1 MVQPRAGV
9 SGVSRKQQLLRR
21 HRQRKRMTLVIL
33 LVILLASAWLA
44 WWLPLVLGVL
54 AWSAHEAWFSD
65 HLFYAPASDYD
76 YLIDSDQS
84 YPLRLTQGRLGV
96 PAGCSLEEGDTLLLK
111 VCLRASLFGR
121 LFDPAVRIE
130 GGTSDTQ
137 VFERGVKGV
146 RYLNLTGQHTALVE
160 GRLRLRGQYCRLDEQ
175 VELLVCRHPDY
186 LAGPLLVI
194 APHADDAELAAF
206 GAYAQAR
213 ESWIVTLTAG
223 EIETE
228 HYRAMGLDAVA
239 AARLK
244 GQLRSWDS
252 IAVPLWAGVP
262 AERCVQLGYFCMQ
275 LAAMQAEPLMAQGSR
290 EADMLDTRLFRRF
303 NRVGLASDVDGVPSW
318 RNLVQDLCE
327 LIERIRPQT
336 IVLPEPLLDPHP
348 DHVCA
353 RNAVLEA
360 LALTHHQPR
369 TLLHYANHLHDN
381 DRWPMG
387 DAGSGVALPPHFQ
400 GQVAMRP
407 WVLALSEE
415 KQWHKAMSLGMM
427 HDLQPGT
434 PFKRRLRRFLQRV
447 LAGRRW
453 PTTGENEFFRKAVRR
468 HELFWVGAETDK
480 REQQ

>member
-9 SGVSRKQQLLRR
+9 SGVSRKQQLLKR
-21 HRQRKRMTLVIL
+21 HRQRKRLTLVGL
-33 LVILLASAWLA
+33 LVVLLASTLIA
-44 WWLPLVLGVL
+44 WWLALVLGVI
-54 AWSAHEAWFSD
+54 AWAAHEAWFSD

-76 YLIDSDQS
+76 YRIDSDQS
-84 YPLRLTQGRLGV
+84 HALRLAQGRLSV
-96 PAGCSLEEGDTLLLK
+96 PAGCRLEAGDTLLLK
-111 VCLRASLFGR
+111 VRLRASLLGR
-121 LFDPAVRIE
+121 LLDPAVRID
-130 GGTSDTQ
+130 GDPADTQ

-146 RYLNLTGQHTALVE
+146 RYLNLTGQHAALVE
-160 GRLRLRGQYCRLDEQ
+160 GRVRLRGQHCRLDEQ
-175 VELLVCRHPDY
+175 VELLVCQHPDY

-206 GAYAQAR
+206 GAYEQAE

-223 EIETE
+223 EVETE

-275 LAAMQAEPLMAQGSR
+275 LQAMQAAPAQALGSR
-290 EADMLDTRLFRRF
+290 EADMADTRPLRRF
-303 NRVGLASDVDGVPSW
+303 NRVALASDADGIPSW
-318 RNLVQDLCE
+318 HNLVQDLCE

-336 IVLPEPLLDPHP
+336 LVLPEPLLDPHP

-360 LALTHHQPR
+360 LALTRHQPR

-387 DAGSGVALPPHFQ
+387 DAGSGVALPPHFD

-407 WVLALSEE
+407 WVLSLSGE

-427 HDLQPGT
+427 HDLQPRL
-434 PFKRRLRRFLQRV
+434 PLKRRLRRLLQRL

-453 PTTGENEFFRKAVRR
+453 PATGDNEFFRKAVRR
-468 HELFWVGAETDK
+468 HELFWVGTKTDK
-480 REQQ
+480 REQE

>member
-1 MVQPRAGV
+1 MQPRAGI
-9 SGVSRKQQLLRR
+9 SGVSRKQRLLRQ
-21 HRQRKRMTLVIL
+21 HRQRKRLALLGL

-44 WWLPLVLGVL
+44 WWLAPVLGVL
-54 AWSAHEAWFSD
+54 AWVAHEAWFSD
-65 HLFYAPASDYD
+65 HLFYAPSSDYD
-76 YLIDSDQS
+76 YRIDSDES
-84 YPLRLTQGRLGV
+84 FALRLEQGRLSV
-96 PAGCSLEEGDTLLLK
+96 PTGRTLAAGDTLLLK
-111 VCLRASLFGR
+111 VQLRASLLGR
-121 LFDPAVRIE
+121 LFDPAVRID
-130 GGTSDTQ
+130 GDAVDAQ
-137 VFERGVKGV
+137 VFERGVNGV
-146 RYLNLTGQHTALVE
+146 RYLNLTGQHVALVE
-160 GRLRLRGQYCRLDEQ
+160 GRLQLRGQYCRLGNQ

-206 GAYAQAR
+206 GAYARAD

-223 EIETE
+223 EVEAE
-228 HYRAMGLDAVA
+228 HYQAMGLGVAA

-244 GQLRSWDS
+244 GELRSWDS

-275 LAAMQAEPLMAQGSR
+275 LQAMQAEPLLALGSR
-290 EADMLDTRLFRRF
+290 EADMHDTRLFRRF
-303 NRVGLASDVDGVPSW
+303 NRIDLASDVDGVPSW

-327 LIERIRPQT
+327 LIERIRPLT

-353 RNAVLEA
+353 RDAVLEA
-360 LALTHHQPR
+360 LTLTRHQPR

-387 DAGSGVALPPHFQ
+387 DAGSGVALPPHFE

-407 WVLALSEE
+407 WVLPLSVEN
-415 KQWHKAMSLGMM
+415 QWHKAMALGMM
-427 HDLQPGT
+427 HDLQPAP
-434 PFKRRLRRFLQRV
+434 PFKRRLRRWLQRV

-453 PTTGENEFFRKAVRR
+453 PATGENEFFRKAVRR